1 MTVKEMKAIINSIDI
16 DDVRDVTIRIMY
28 GDGSGYCVEDIKNFK
43 IMNGNLVFTVDP
55 DTRLVKMY

>member
-1 MTVKEMKAIINSIDI
+1 MKVIVNSIDI
-16 DDVRDVTIRIMY
+16 DDVRDVTVRIMY

-55 DTRLVKMY
+55 DTKLVKMY

>member
-1 MTVKEMKAIINSIDI
+1 MTAKDKKEIINSNDI
-16 DDVRDVTIRIMY
+16 DDVRDVTIRIMF

-43 IMNGNLVFTVDP
+43 IMNGNLVFTVNP